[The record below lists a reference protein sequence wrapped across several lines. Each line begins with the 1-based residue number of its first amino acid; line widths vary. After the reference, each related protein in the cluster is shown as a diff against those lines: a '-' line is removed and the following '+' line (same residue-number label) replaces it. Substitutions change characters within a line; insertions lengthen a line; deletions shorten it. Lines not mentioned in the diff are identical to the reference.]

1 MNTDLFDKAVKFA
14 VDAHAEIERRGKGYP
29 YILHPMEAAG
39 IVASITTDP
48 EMLAAAILHD
58 TVEDT
63 DVTIEQIRQEFGER
77 VATLVYN
84 ETSHLP
90 HGLPWRDRKQA
101 QADQIAS
108 APRDSKVVALG
119 DKLSN
124 LRTIAADYR
133 LIGDQLWQRFH
144 APGGKEDVLW
154 YYTILADALRDLADT
169 PPYEEYRRLLEEMK
183 VPSIAFGGGIK

>member
-1 MNTDLFDKAVKFA
+1 MDTSLFDKAAQFA
-14 VDAHAEIERRGKGYP
+14 IEAHRGVERRGKGFP
-29 YILHPMEAAG
+29 YIIHPMEAAS
-39 IVASITTDP
+39 IVANITNDP

-63 DVTIEQIRQEFGER
+63 DVTIEQIEELFGPR
-77 VATLVYN
+77 VAHLVHI
-84 ETSHLP
+84 ETAQRGTS
-90 HGLPWRDRKQA
+90 WRGRREVQIERFR
-101 QADQIAS
+101 QAD
-108 APRDSKVVALG
+108 RDSQIVALG